1 MNKEDLLNGYFENSL
16 SNEEKKVFEDL
27 LKNDAEFK
35 EEFELRKDLKS
46 ALQQNKRKELKEK
59 LKEYE
64 ARKPKERSLVFNWR
78 YVAAAV
84 LVLGFGTYFLV
95 NDFQN
100 TEDLYSAYYETYPNT
115 VLPVVRADSTEESP
129 ETLAFQAYEN
139 EDHERAIDLF
149 SSIYETSHAEY
160 ALFYKAMSI
169 LDKGEATQEAI
180 RILQNT
186 EWSDDY
192 KDKSL
197 WYLALAYLKQDNK
210 PKAKLVLEK
219 LKNESNYRNQ
229 QVSELLGKL

>member
-16 SNEEKKVFEDL
+16 SNEEMQIFEEL
-27 LKNDAEFK
+27 LKNDVEFK
-35 EEFELRKDLKS
+35 SEFELRKDLKS

-59 LKEYE
+59 LRQHE
-64 ARKPKERSLVFNWR
+64 AQKSNERNLVFNWR

-115 VLPVVRADSTEESP
+115 VSPIVRADPAEDSL
-129 ETLAFQAYEN
+129 ETKAFQAYEN
-139 EDHERAIDLF
+139 KNTDEAIDLF
-149 SSIYETSHAEY
+149 SDIYKLNQSEY
-160 ALFYKAMSI
+160 AVFYQAMSI
-169 LDKGEATQEAI
+169 LESGKNTEEAI

-186 EWSDDY
+186 EWSDEY